1 MTMDEQTIYKAE
13 HDCIAD
19 SYDWIGDHATDGA
32 GVHYV
37 IGIHDF
43 AEYLI
48 GVLKAGKEEKNEG

>member
-1 MTMDEQTIYKAE
+1 MDELTIYTAA

-19 SYDWIGDHATDGA
+19 AYDWIGDHVTDGG
-32 GVHYV
+32 GVNYI

-48 GVLKAGKEEKNEG
+48 GVLKAGKEKENER